1 VTHDGPIPAAG
12 AAHAGTPGAAVD
24 RYEER
29 VVPFTAGDGLQC
41 NLVNVRG
48 EREPSRSPVLL
59 VHGAGV
65 RANIFRAPIERTLV
79 DELVDAGYDV
89 WLENWRASI
98 DLPPNEWTL
107 DQAAE
112 HDHPSAVRKI
122 VEETGADELKAVI
135 HCQGSTSFMMS
146 AVAGLVPEVKTIVAN
161 AVTLHPVIPRIS
173 RFKLKNLVPLVGKL
187 TPYMNPQWGLRAPS
201 ATAKAL
207 ALMVRIT
214 HHECENSV
222 CKMVSFTY
230 GTGFPAL
237 WRHENLNPQ
246 THEWVKQE
254 FAHVPLSF
262 FHQMSRCVGAGRL
275 VAAGETSAL
284 PRDFTAQPP
293 QTDARFAFFA
303 GRENICFLPES
314 QRRTAAWFA
323 ATRPGR
329 HTYVELPDYGHLDV
343 FMGKNAARDVFPRML
358 AELER

>member
-1 VTHDGPIPAAG
+1 MPAA
-12 AAHAGTPGAAVD
+12 TD
-24 RYEER
+24 RYAER
-29 VVPFTAGDGLQC
+29 VVAFTAGDGLEC

-48 EREPSRSPVLL
+48 ETEPTRGPVLL

-65 RANIFRAPIERTLV
+65 RANIFRAPVERTLV
-79 DELVDAGYDV
+79 DELVEAGYDV

-98 DLPPNEWTL
+98 DLAPNEWTL

-112 HDHPSAVRKI
+112 HDHPYAVRKV

-161 AVTLHPVIPRIS
+161 AVTLHPVIPRVS
-173 RFKLKNLVPLVGKL
+173 RFKLRNVVPLVARL
-187 TPYMNPQWGLRAPS
+187 TPYMNPQWGLSAPT

-214 HHECENSV
+214 HHECDNAV

-237 WRHENLNPQ
+237 WRHENLNPA

-262 FHQMSRCVGAGRL
+262 FRQMRRCVHAGRL
-275 VAAGETSAL
+275 LAEGESDAL
-284 PRDFTAQPP
+284 PGDYTAQKP

-303 GRENICFLPES
+303 GSENICFLPAS
-314 QRRTAAWFA
+314 QRATHRWFEEN
-323 ATRPGR
+323 RPGG
-329 HTYVELPDYGHLDV
+329 HTYVELPGYGHLDV
-343 FMGKNAARDVFPRML
+343 FMGQEAARDVFPKML

>member
-1 VTHDGPIPAAG
+1 MGVTTEAA
-12 AAHAGTPGAAVD
+12 
-24 RYEER
+24 EER
-29 VVPFTAGDGLQC
+29 IVPFTAGDGLEL

-48 EREPSRSPVLL
+48 RREPAKGPVLL

-65 RANIFRAPIERTLV
+65 RANIFRAPVERTLV

-98 DLPPNEWTL
+98 DIPPNEWTL
-107 DQAAE
+107 DQAAV
-112 HDHPSAVRKI
+112 HDHPAAVRKV
-122 VEETGADELKAVI
+122 VEETGADEVKAVI

-146 AVAGLVPEVKTIVAN
+146 AVAGLVPEVKTVVAN

-173 RFKLKNLVPLVGKL
+173 KFKLKNLVPLVGKL
-187 TPYMNPQWGLRAPS
+187 TPFMNPRWGLEAPTM
-201 ATAKAL
+201 TAKAL

-214 HHECENSV
+214 HHECDNPV

-246 THEWVKQE
+246 THEWMKQE
-254 FAHVPLSF
+254 FAHVPISF
-262 FHQMSRCVGAGRL
+262 FRQMGKCVDAGHL
-275 VAAGETSAL
+275 VSVENRPEL
-284 PRDFTAQPP
+284 PRSFVAEEP

-303 GRENICFLPES
+303 GKENICFLPAS
-314 QRRTAAWFA
+314 QERTFRFFDER
-323 ATRPGR
+323 RPGY
-329 HTYVELPDYGHLDV
+329 HSLVEVPGYGHLDM
-343 FMGKNAARDVFPRML
+343 FMGARAARDVFPLML